1 MSSSDGISPVRA
13 CPAPAGE
20 GTADARRAPG
30 WIPSSSSRAEGPAEE
45 AASVNGSSAG
55 TDEEDG
61 AHLGQACS
69 ISGYRKRFLHDKHN
83 ARTCGLKSSNYAS
96 SLSVPGEFRAEAFPC
111 SITTEKIKSCP
122 RSALYVVLFLW
133 T

>member
-1 MSSSDGISPVRA
+1 MSSRDGISPLRT

-20 GTADARRAPG
+20 GTADARRAPE
-30 WIPSSSSRAEGPAEE
+30 WIPTGSSRAEGPAEE

-61 AHLGQACS
+61 AHLVQECS
-69 ISGYRKRFLHDKHN
+69 ISGYRKRFSHDKHN
-83 ARTCGLKSSNYAS
+83 ARTCGVKSSEYAS
-96 SLSVPGEFRAEAFPC
+96 SPSVPAEFRAEAFPC
-111 SITTEKIKSCP
+111 SITTNKIKSCP
-122 RSALYVVLFLW
+122 RSALYLVLFLW